1 VLSLVLG
8 WLAVR
13 TGGLEAGIALAVLM
27 DLSTGFDEAYFE
39 WLTSDEPWVDL
50 QWQSV
55 ALDLTVVVAY
65 AAFVVRLARRRGIA
79 APVPVPV

>member
-1 VLSLVLG
+1 VVLL
-8 WLAVR
+8 
-13 TGGLEAGIALAVLM
+13 
-27 DLSTGFDEAYFE
+27 DLSTSLEEANSG

-55 ALDLTVVVAY
+55 ALDLAVVVAY

-79 APVPVPV
+79 AAPVPVPV